1 MFVVSALGVTAWW
14 MGGYGKKADDYRS
27 YFIKTT
33 SLPSGIKKDS
43 TVKFIGVD
51 AGTVK
56 DIRFADEKEALIE
69 LELSV
74 RKDIPIRTDSTASAE
89 IQGITGIGYL
99 NISRGSM
106 DSPLFDKN
114 KKAYIGLEA
123 SFFDKIGN
131 RAEYLTQNLESTFKN
146 INKFLSDE
154 NAAKFS
160 SILVSVDEAAKKI
173 NAGNLDI
180 NATIANAN
188 EVLSNA
194 NLTLNELKKALKN
207 ASGTLE
213 FVNSFTTKATDA
225 AQALKNLQTAIA
237 EKIKSGEY
245 DVKDALNTIGDETER
260 TLLSFQKL
268 ISDFRNTLFRL
279 EDDPYDFFFKD
290 TQKKDEK

>member
-1 MFVVSALGVTAWW
+1 MGNKINYTLIGLFFVLVVSALGIAAWW
-14 MGGYGKKADDYRS
+14 LGGYGKKAGDYRS

-33 SLPSGIKKDS
+33 SLPSGIKRDS

-114 KKAYIGLEA
+114 EKAYIGLEA
-123 SFFDKIGN
+123 SFFDKIGD
-131 RAEYLTQNLESTFKN
+131 RAEYLTKNLESTFKN

-188 EVLSNA
+188 EVLANA

-207 ASGTLE
+207 
-213 FVNSFTTKATDA
+213 
-225 AQALKNLQTAIA
+225 LQTAIS

-279 EDDPYDFFFKD
+279 EDDPYEFFFKD

>member
-1 MFVVSALGVTAWW
+1 MLVVSALGIAAWW
-14 MGGYGKKADDYRS
+14 LGGYGKKADDYRS

-33 SLPSGIKKDS
+33 SLPSGIKRDS

-74 RKDIPIRTDSTASAE
+74 RKDLPIKKDSTASAQ

-99 NISRGSM
+99 NISRGSAN
-106 DSPLFDKN
+106 SPLFSKN
-114 KKAYIGLEA
+114 EKAYIGLEA
-123 SFFDKIGN
+123 GFFDKIGD
-131 RAEYLTQNLESTFKN
+131 RAEYLTKNLESTFKN

-180 NATIANAN
+180 RDYRKRERGFGKCKFDAKRA
-188 EVLSNA
+188 
-194 NLTLNELKKALKN
+194 KKSA
-207 ASGTLE
+207 
-213 FVNSFTTKATDA
+213 
-225 AQALKNLQTAIA
+225 
-237 EKIKSGEY
+237 
-245 DVKDALNTIGDETER
+245 
-260 TLLSFQKL
+260 
-268 ISDFRNTLFRL
+268 
-279 EDDPYDFFFKD
+279 
-290 TQKKDEK
+290 KKRIRHA